1 MFSAEL
7 LGFIAG
13 GLGMF
18 FGLPQ
23 ALRVRKLGH
32 GRGVSL
38 ISWMLQFGVATSWA
52 AYGFDIDSP
61 SVLLTNVGAGLVN
74 ASVIFAIIRNNVKTL
89 VILSGYA
96 AGLSA
101 LILNLPSAIVSAL
114 LIALVFAQSPQIVK
128 SFKNLAIGAESA
140 VSVSAL
146 SVSSVSILLWF
157 VYAVLADVPLILLS
171 TTIAVSINISIIVLE
186 LIGKRRRG
194 KLTYSGL

>member
-194 KLTYSGL
+194 LKTA

>member
-128 SFKNLAIGAESA
+128 SFKNLAVGAESA

-157 VYAVLADVPLILLS
+157 IYAVLADVPLILLS
-171 TTIAVSINISIIVLE
+171 TTIAVSINISIIILE

>member
-7 LGFIAG
+7 IGFIAG

-157 VYAVLADVPLILLS
+157 IYAVLADVPLILLS

-194 KLTYSGL
+194 LKTA

>member
-157 VYAVLADVPLILLS
+157 IYAVLADVPLILLS

>member
-74 ASVIFAIIRNNVKTL
+74 ASVIFAIIRNNVKTF
-89 VILSGYA
+89 VILLGYA

-128 SFKNLAIGAESA
+128 SFKNLTIGAESA

-157 VYAVLADVPLILLS
+157 IYAVLADVPLILLS

-194 KLTYSGL
+194 KLTYSGI

>member
-1 MFSAEL
+1 MQQDF
-7 LGFIAG
+7 
-13 GLGMF
+13 
-18 FGLPQ
+18 Q
-23 ALRVRKLGH
+23 
-32 GRGVSL
+32 
-38 ISWMLQFGVATSWA
+38 
-52 AYGFDIDSP
+52 
-61 SVLLTNVGAGLVN
+61 
-74 ASVIFAIIRNNVKTL
+74 
-89 VILSGYA
+89 
-96 AGLSA
+96 

-157 VYAVLADVPLILLS
+157 IYAVLADVPLILLS

-194 KLTYSGL
+194 KPTYSGL

>member
-74 ASVIFAIIRNNVKTL
+74 ASVIFAIISNNVKTL

-194 KLTYSGL
+194 KLTYSGI

>member
-74 ASVIFAIIRNNVKTL
+74 ASVIFAIIRNNVKTF
-89 VILSGYA
+89 VILLGYA

-101 LILNLPSAIVSAL
+101 LILNWPSAIVSAL

-146 SVSSVSILLWF
+146 SVSSVSFLLWF
-157 VYAVLADVPLILLS
+157 IYAVLADVPLILLS

-186 LIGKRRRG
+186 LIGKRGRG
-194 KLTYSGL
+194 KPTYSGI